1 MCTCLNLIVVKNV
14 TFNTSKAAKKD
25 GIKDGDQMKLTTQRL
40 KKLIR
45 EELSKK
51 ELDNKK
57 EMDSGSKDA
66 AADFKKGKKRD
77 IKDKSEIYKSNYGK
91 TYQDLEDEELE
102 DMND

>member
-1 MCTCLNLIVVKNV
+1 MR
-14 TFNTSKAAKKD
+14 KD
-25 GIKDGDQMKLTTQRL
+25 GTKDGDQMKLTTQRL
-40 KKLIR
+40 KKIIR

-51 ELDNKK
+51 ELENKK
-57 EMDSGSKDA
+57 EMDSGSEDA

-102 DMND
+102 NMID

>member
-1 MCTCLNLIVVKNV
+1 MAHFFKEH
-14 TFNTSKAAKKD
+14 FF
-25 GIKDGDQMKLTTQRL
+25 GGGGGEGGGFGGGFGG
-40 KKLIR
+40 
-45 EELSKK
+45 EEEK
-51 ELDNKK
+51 EIDNKK

>member
-1 MCTCLNLIVVKNV
+1 
-14 TFNTSKAAKKD
+14 
-25 GIKDGDQMKLTTQRL
+25 MKLTTQRL

-45 EELSKK
+45 EELS
-51 ELDNKK
+51 KK

>member
-1 MCTCLNLIVVKNV
+1 
-14 TFNTSKAAKKD
+14 
-25 GIKDGDQMKLTTQRL
+25 
-40 KKLIR
+40 
-45 EELSKK
+45 
-51 ELDNKK
+51 
-57 EMDSGSKDA
+57 MDSGSKDA

>member
-1 MCTCLNLIVVKNV
+1 MKTSRFLNYFS
-14 TFNTSKAAKKD
+14 FNKF
-25 GIKDGDQMKLTTQRL
+25 KLKR
-40 KKLIR
+40 KIHIPYKL
-45 EELSKK
+45 E
-51 ELDNKK
+51 NKK